1 MSYIVFYRKY
11 RPKFFKNVVGQ
22 KIIIQTLRNAIIYK
36 KLSHCY
42 LFSGNKGTG
51 KTTLAKIFSKTINC
65 LNNKDGECCG
75 YCDSCIITDKQN
87 SDIIEIDGA
96 SYNGIEEIRE
106 LKSKIN
112 YKANFLKY
120 KIYIID
126 EVHVLTG
133 NAFNALLKIL
143 EEPPKHVIFIFATTE
158 SNKIPETILSRAQHF
173 HFLNITKKNIIEKL
187 KEVINLEKI
196 SIENEALEKIAIYS
210 QGSLRDAL
218 NLLDQ
223 ISSYQTDLITVK
235 CVQEIKGIVEK
246 SILIKLLKY
255 MFNKDLKSIIDLL
268 FKINNEGKNILILF
282 NDLIIIL
289 KNCLLEELLSTNDQ
303 KIKLENFSLELA
315 NYFLKTLI
323 DYKQNLKNSDSKES
337 FLEIIFIQMLS
348 SKNLKNNENKFF
360 FNYKQNIESSQSLS
374 LQREK
379 YQKKIFDILF
389 HSDESKKQLISNA
402 WYKLKSYKNNTLQ
415 KAANFL
421 FKGKL
426 IAVGFNNEMLLV
438 YEEPEILENVKQKD
452 IKKQILTILN
462 SKKNIIKGFIAIL
475 EKNWNLYETYYLKHK
490 NKIISHPNKN
500 SIKNK
505 ENLINKKIN
514 INDELILNKENFKN
528 NKNFYEEENNLS
540 NKFLNNEKKINNKTL
555 IKNKS
560 FLSLI
565 EKLFDKDLI
574 EIKEEMD

>member
-1 MSYIVFYRKY
+1 MSYIAFYRKY

-22 KIIIQTLRNAIIYK
+22 KIIIQTLKNAIIYK

-65 LNNKDGECCG
+65 LNNENGDCCG
-75 YCDSCIITDKQN
+75 YCESCIITDKQN
-87 SDIIEIDGA
+87 SDIIELDGA
-96 SYNGIEEIRE
+96 SYNGIEEIRD

-158 SNKIPETILSRAQHF
+158 SHKIPETILSRAQHF
-173 HFLNITKKNIIEKL
+173 HFLNIQKKYIIEKL

-196 SIENEALEKIAIYS
+196 SIDNEALEKIAIYS
-210 QGSLRDAL
+210 EGSLRDAL

-235 CVQEIKGIVEK
+235 CVQEIKGIVEE

-255 MFNKDLKSIIDLL
+255 IFNRDLKSIISLL
-268 FKINNEGKNILILF
+268 IKINNEGKNILILF

-289 KNCLLEELLSTNDQ
+289 KNCLLEELLSPNDK
-303 KIKLENFSLELA
+303 KIKIENFSLESA

-323 DYKQNLKNSDSKES
+323 NYQQNLKNSDSKES

-348 SKNLKNNENKFF
+348 TENLKNNESKKIL
-360 FNYKQNIESSQSLS
+360 NYKQNIELSQTLPS
-374 LQREK
+374 QKEE
-379 YQKKIFDILF
+379 YQKKIFNILF
-389 HSDESKKQLISNA
+389 NSDDLKKQSILNA
-402 WYKLKSYKNNTLQ
+402 WYKLESYKNNTLQ

-421 FKGKL
+421 FKGEL
-426 IAVGFNNEMLLV
+426 IAVGLNNEMLLV
-438 YEEPEILENVKQKD
+438 YEEPEILENVKQKNV
-452 IKKQILTILN
+452 KQQILNILN
-462 SKKNIIKGFIAIL
+462 SKKNIIKDFVAIL
-475 EKNWNLYETYYLKHK
+475 KKNWSFYETYYLQHK
-490 NKIISHPNKN
+490 NKIIPDSNQNLPN
-500 SIKNK
+500 NK

-514 INDELILNKENFKN
+514 FNDNLILNNEKIPNNENLNKEK
-528 NKNFYEEENNLS
+528 KNLS
-540 NKFLNNEKKINNKTL
+540 NKHLNNETKINDKNL
-555 IKNKS
+555 PKNKNI
-560 FLSLI
+560 LSLM
-565 EKLFDKDLI
+565 EKLFDKDII

>member
-1 MSYIVFYRKY
+1 MSYIAFYRKY

-65 LNNKDGECCG
+65 LNNKDGDCCG
-75 YCDSCIITDKQN
+75 YCEACNIIDKQN

-96 SYNGIEEIRE
+96 SYNGVEEIRD
-106 LKSKIN
+106 LKNKIN
-112 YKANFLKY
+112 YKTNFLKY

-133 NAFNALLKIL
+133 NAFNALLKTL

-158 SNKIPETILSRAQHF
+158 SHKIPETILSRTQHF
-173 HFLNITKKNIIEKL
+173 HLLNIQKQHIIEKL
-187 KEVINLEKI
+187 TEIVDLEKI
-196 SIENEALEKIAIYS
+196 SIDKEALEKIAFYS

-223 ISSYQTDLITVK
+223 ISSYETDLITVT
-235 CVQEIKGIVEK
+235 CVQEIKGAVEE
-246 SILIKLLKY
+246 SNLIKLLQY
-255 MFNKDLKSIIDLL
+255 TFNKDLNSIISLL
-268 FKINNEGKNILILF
+268 DKINNEGKNILILF

-289 KNCLLEELLSTNDQ
+289 KNCLLEELLSPHDK

-315 NYFLKTLI
+315 NYVLKTLI
-323 DYKQNLKNSDSKES
+323 DYQQNLKNSDLKES

-348 SKNLKNNENKFF
+348 SKIFKNHENKVFL
-360 FNYKQNIESSQSLS
+360 NYKQNIEISQQLPY
-374 LQREK
+374 QKEK

-389 HSDESKKQLISNA
+389 NSDESKKQLILNA
-402 WYKLKSYKNNTLQ
+402 WYKLKSYKNNTLK

-426 IAVGFNNEMLLV
+426 IAVGLNNEMLLV
-438 YEEPEILENVKQKD
+438 YEESEILENVKQKD

-462 SKKNIIKGFIAIL
+462 SKKNIIKDFVVIL
-475 EKNWNLYETYYLKHK
+475 QKNWKLYETYYLQHK
-490 NKIISHPNKN
+490 NKIVLYSNKN
-500 SIKNK
+500 LTKNK
-505 ENLINKKIN
+505 ENLLNKKIN
-514 INDELILNKENFKN
+514 INNELILNKEKLPN
-528 NKNFYEEENNLS
+528 NENLNKAENNLS
-540 NKFLNNEKKINNKTL
+540 NKYLHNEKKITDQNL
-555 IKNKS
+555 PKNKS
-560 FLSLI
+560 VLSLT
-565 EKLFDKDLI
+565 EKLFDKDII